1 MKSFSGKIKNVIE
14 GNKTLLSNF
23 SYLSVLQISL
33 LFIPLIAYPYLIR
46 VLGKE
51 LYGLVIF
58 TTVIA
63 GYFTIF
69 ISFGFSMT
77 GAKEVSIHRDNFQK
91 LSEIVSAILI
101 IKSVLL
107 LVCFLVLYGYFIL
120 YPSPYQVLYY
130 LAFGA
135 CLLDVIFPQWFFQG
149 IEKMKFITM
158 ISLGARLVF
167 LGLIFVFVEEQG
179 DVLWFPLANLVATVI
194 SGTASFYL
202 IKKEGVRF
210 IVPSFSTIKH
220 YIKESYHFF
229 LSNVLI
235 QIYVNSNK
243 AIIGTF
249 LGMGAVAYYD
259 LAEKIVNL
267 IRIPQGIISQV
278 SFPRISST
286 KNTSFIKK
294 ILRFSLVINI
304 FLYILLFFTAEYI
317 VLLLGGKEM
326 LSAVPIVQIL
336 GLLAP
341 VVAVSNTMGIL
352 TLVPFG
358 FNKLFTKMIGF
369 SVVSYLA
376 MFVAVWGL
384 DIISVYSLSVVNVL
398 TEVIVT
404 IISIYFVYKTGV
416 LWKKNTII

>member
-1 MKSFSGKIKNVIE
+1 MKNLPKKIKNVIAD
-14 GNKTLLSNF
+14 NKILLSNF
-23 SYLSVLQISL
+23 SYLSILQISL
-33 LFIPLIAYPYLIR
+33 LFIPLISYPYLIR

-58 TTVIA
+58 TSVVA
-63 GYFTIF
+63 GYFTIL
-69 ISFGFSMT
+69 ISFGFSMM
-77 GAKEVSIHRDNFQK
+77 GAKEVSIHRSNSQK
-91 LSEIVSAILI
+91 LSEIVSTISV
-101 IKSVLL
+101 IKIVLL
-107 LVCFLVLYGYFIL
+107 LVCFLVLYGYFIF
-120 YPSPYQVLYY
+120 YPSPYQIFYY

-135 CLLDVIFPQWFFQG
+135 CLLDIIFPQWFFQG

-158 ISLGARLVF
+158 ISLGARLIF
-167 LGLIFVFVEEQG
+167 LGIIFVFIQERS
-179 DVLWFPLANLVATVI
+179 DVLWFPLANLVATII
-194 SGTASFYL
+194 SGVVSFYL
-202 IKKEGVRF
+202 IKKEGIRF
-210 IVPSFSTIKH
+210 IAPSFLTIKY

-229 LSNVLI
+229 LSNILI
-235 QIYVNSNK
+235 QIYANSNK

-278 SFPRISST
+278 SFPKISST
-286 KNTSFIKK
+286 KSTSFIKK
-294 ILRFSLVINI
+294 ILMASLVINI
-304 FLYILLFFTAEYI
+304 FLYIVLFFTAEYI

-352 TLVPFG
+352 TLIPFG
-358 FNKLFTKMIGF
+358 FNKLFTQMIGF

-376 MFVAVWGL
+376 MFAAIWSL
-384 DIISVYSLSVVNVL
+384 DIISIYSLGVVNVL

>member
-1 MKSFSGKIKNVIE
+1 MENLSNKIKNLIE

-23 SYLSVLQISL
+23 SYLSILQISL

-77 GAKEVSIHRDNFQK
+77 GAKEISIHRNSSQK
-91 LSEIVSAILI
+91 LSEIVSTILL

-107 LVCFLVLYGYFIL
+107 LVCFLILYGYFIL

-149 IEKMKFITM
+149 IEKMKFITV
-158 ISLGARLVF
+158 ISLGSRLIF
-167 LGLIFVFVEEQG
+167 LGLIFVFIQEQS
-179 DVLWFPLANLVATVI
+179 DVLWFPLANLVTTII
-194 SGTASFYL
+194 SGVVSFYL

-286 KNTSFIKK
+286 KSTSFIKK
-294 ILRFSLVINI
+294 IFRVSLVINI

>member
-1 MKSFSGKIKNVIE
+1 MKNLSNKIKNLIE

-23 SYLSVLQISL
+23 SYLSILQISL
-33 LFIPLIAYPYLIR
+33 LFMPLIAYPYLIR

-167 LGLIFVFVEEQG
+167 LGLIFVFVEEQS

-210 IVPSFSTIKH
+210 VTPSFLTIKH

-286 KNTSFIKK
+286 KSTSFIKK
-294 ILRFSLVINI
+294 IFRVSLVINI